1 MRSVKNVT
9 YFSKSYFTFLN
20 LLKLLLVK
28 QFLFKAVLYSEK
40 SMVEVILSLPPVSN
54 YEVGGNKVN

>member
-1 MRSVKNVT
+1 MTSVKNVT

-20 LLKLLLVK
+20 FLKLLLVK
-28 QFLFKAVLYSEK
+28 QFLVKAVLYPEK
-40 SMVEVILSLPPVSN
+40 SMVGVISSLPPVSN

>member
-1 MRSVKNVT
+1 MSRIFQKVI
-9 YFSKSYFTFLN
+9 L

-28 QFLFKAVLYSEK
+28 QFLVKAVLYPEK
-40 SMVEVILSLPPVSN
+40 SMVGVISSLPPVSN